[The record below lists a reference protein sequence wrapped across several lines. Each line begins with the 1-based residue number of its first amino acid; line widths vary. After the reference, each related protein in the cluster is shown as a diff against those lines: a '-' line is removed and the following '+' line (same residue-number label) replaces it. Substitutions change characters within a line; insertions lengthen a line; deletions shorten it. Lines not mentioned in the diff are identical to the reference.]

1 MPVFKPGLTILYTN
15 STNSAIA
22 IIPKAIACVKRQTF
36 QNRQER
42 NKIKNVAFTN
52 IFGQMS
58 ESKSMSNN

>member
-1 MPVFKPGLTILYTN
+1 MVENMPVFKPGLTILYTN

-42 NKIKNVAFTN
+42 KQNKKCCFYKYFWANV
-52 IFGQMS
+52 
-58 ESKSMSNN
+58 